1 MSLQVRVVDTVA
13 ATESV
18 VDLIQPIGVCGP
30 LTEYKCH
37 DVMQNIS
44 KAAFEQSYNN
54 NIMIIITIKV

>member
-30 LTEYKCH
+30 LTETGLSDRQLEGLKG
-37 DVMQNIS
+37 VSTSRQVR
-44 KAAFEQSYNN
+44 A
-54 NIMIIITIKV
+54 